1 MEGVTFAWDMG
12 FRDVVF
18 ECDSKVVFNS
28 INRYC
33 ESPATIGNIID
44 GIRHKL
50 KDFQQVLVSH
60 VRRQGNRPTHLLAQL
75 TMSVVSFVIWIEE
88 NPTFIELALIQDVIF
103 LYSS

>member
-12 FRDVVF
+12 FHEVVF
-18 ECDSKVVFNS
+18 ECDSKVVSDS

-33 ESPATIGNIID
+33 ESPTTINNIID
-44 GIRHKL
+44 GIRYKL

-60 VRRQGNRPTHLLAQL
+60 VRRQGNRPAHLLAQHS
-75 TMSVVSFVIWIEE
+75 MSVVSFVIWIEE

-103 LYSS
+103 LSSS